1 MGTALPTTQSILI
14 DVSVDKIAL
23 CGQGANS
30 RADIVLTKRKENE
43 NMPKTFDEL
52 LAALTPEQATIVKNH
67 LAALETTKVDEITE
81 LNKTIGTLKAEVET
95 LKKSTEPTKEDILKT
110 ASPEMV
116 SYIKSLQ
123 ETVGTLVADKEE
135 ALAKSRFEAVKALP
149 VDEVTLK
156 SILKSASPAV
166 YEVLVKAATAVAE
179 KVLNAGDGKETNGE
193 NFAKATD
200 AAYEV
205 LEKAARVLMTKNTSM
220 TFEQAFTE
228 ACMADSVTYAKYS
241 KGAK

>member
-1 MGTALPTTQSILI
+1 
-14 DVSVDKIAL
+14 
-23 CGQGANS
+23 
-30 RADIVLTKRKENE
+30 
-43 NMPKTFDEL
+43 MPKTFDEL

-179 KVLNAGDGKETNGE
+179 KST
-193 NFAKATD
+193 
-200 AAYEV
+200 
-205 LEKAARVLMTKNTSM
+205 
-220 TFEQAFTE
+220 Q
-228 ACMADSVTYAKYS
+228 CW
-241 KGAK
+241 